1 MEPQQPF
8 IRDPDGNVIT
18 IEMIYDDYFDAIL
31 AYVINRVGCVATA
44 EDITSQTFFKALR
57 KLGSF
62 KWTGVPISAWLYR
75 IATNEVNSMLRTR
88 QRRPH
93 SSIEDTMEFPA
104 AHFSPEDELREAQT
118 DLEKNHVFLMLND
131 VIKELKPLDQTLVVL
146 RFLEHKP
153 FAEIA
158 EIVGKREG
166 AVTMRTHRALKKL
179 QTHLEKR
186 GITHETIRGSF
197 EEPVQATY
205 QGGNFQAKFAP

>member
-1 MEPQQPF
+1 MEPIPS
-8 IRDPDGNVIT
+8 IRDPEGNVIT
-18 IEMIYDDYFDAIL
+18 FEMIYDDHFDAIL

-57 KLGSF
+57 KLKSF

-75 IATNEVNSMLRTR
+75 IATNEVNSLLRTR
-88 QRRPH
+88 MRRPQT
-93 SSIEDTMEFPA
+93 SIEESYELPTSRY
-104 AHFSPEDELREAQT
+104 SPEEELRDAQA
-118 DLEKNHVFLMLND
+118 DLAKNRVFLMLND
-131 VIKELKPLDQTLVVL
+131 VIKELKPLDQTLIVL

-158 EIVGKREG
+158 HIVGKREG

-179 QTHLEKR
+179 QSHLEKR

>member
-1 MEPQQPF
+1 MEPIPS
-8 IRDPDGNVIT
+8 IRDPEGNVIT
-18 IEMIYDDYFDAIL
+18 FGMIYDDHFDAIL

-57 KLGSF
+57 KFKSF
-62 KWTGVPISAWLYR
+62 KWTGVPVSAWLYR
-75 IATNEVNSMLRTR
+75 IATNEVNSLLRTR
-88 QRRPH
+88 MRRPQ
-93 SSIEDTMEFPA
+93 SSIEESVELPTNR
-104 AHFSPEDELREAQT
+104 FSPEEELRDAQA
-118 DLEKNHVFLMLND
+118 DLAKNRVFLMLND

-146 RFLEHKP
+146 RFLEHKS
-153 FAEIA
+153 FADIA
-158 EIVGKREG
+158 HIVGKREG

-179 QTHLEKR
+179 QSHLEKR